1 MGDMIRIDAHGR
13 GATLVYRVDGAL
25 DLDAAAEVL
34 DGLGRVLD
42 QDPSVIEVDLS
53 GLEYID
59 SVGFSVFV
67 TAHFQCL
74 DAGVSLR
81 FVNSSALV
89 ARLLQT
95 NGLDEI
101 LELAASDVLVGA

>member
-1 MGDMIRIDAHGR
+1 MANTFTISRGPTLSYRI
-13 GATLVYRVDGAL
+13 DGAL

-34 DGLGRVLD
+34 EGFGRVLD
-42 QDPSVIEVDLS
+42 RSPSEIEVDLS

-67 TAHFQCL
+67 TAHFQCV
-74 DAGVSLR
+74 DAGVGLR
-81 FVNSSALV
+81 FVNCSPLV
-89 ARLLQT
+89 SRLLQS

-101 LELAASDVLVGA
+101 LQLSAPGVLLGA